1 MVLFYY
7 RPFFSKKKPPV
18 FSKTLLTLPQ
28 RQPLY
33 SKSTGGI
40 TMEYTVKALAELAGV
55 TPRTLR

>member
-7 RPFFSKKKPPV
+7 RPFMSKKKPPV

-40 TMEYTVKALAELAGV
+40 TMEYTVKALAELAG
-55 TPRTLR
+55 RMGL